1 MSKYPIPRFIE
12 RVLKKMIDKCTEKRQ
27 NLLHNYKHFQDQN
40 NHLAKWF
47 FVLMFGE
54 REIMWFLMVVSAMG
68 YFTLEVKGN
77 GCVWFP
83 KFVDSCSFVLSSIV
97 CFRVLKY
104 TNKIAMEINSCKF
117 TITFKNYVILWHDQV
132 QK

>member
-1 MSKYPIPRFIE
+1 MAFHFHTFSLPYI
-12 RVLKKMIDKCTEKRQ
+12 
-27 NLLHNYKHFQDQN
+27 LHSLQRKHKGYIYIYNYKHFQDQN

-83 KFVDSCSFVLSSIV
+83 KFVDSCSFVLASIV

-104 TNKIAMEINSCKF
+104 TNKIAMETNSCKF
-117 TITFKNYVILWHDQV
+117 TITFKNYVILRHDQV